1 MSRDELAERLY
12 ATFVAE
18 LDDQVRALNADLLAL
33 EASPADAERIRSLFR
48 SAHAVKGA
56 ARVANVPAVEDACH
70 ALESLFARI
79 RDGETALDR
88 AVFELL
94 FTAVDALADARDRLR
109 DRRPLDGAPLSA
121 ILPQLHAAAEQTA
134 AETQQAVAQPAAP
147 ASAPPAALPPP
158 RSVAKEAART
168 AETPAA
174 RPAKEEAA
182 APAAPTADDTVR
194 VRAEK
199 LDVVAQHAGEL
210 VVASRAVMRQTAEWL
225 DFRNELARWAV
236 QWTRRRTNGRAGP
249 EPAELETEL
258 QRLVQ
263 QADRQARGAVA
274 KHGVLERAV
283 DDVVGG
289 VRRLRL
295 RPMSEVLEGL
305 PRAVRDIAARTDK
318 RIELQVEGGEI
329 EADRVV
335 IDALREPLLHLVRN
349 AADHGIESPAAR
361 AAAGKP
367 ETGTIRIATSLRGG
381 RLRVTV
387 EDDGAGVDAAA
398 ARRSIASRGG
408 VPPADDRQL
417 AWLLL
422 GGGISTRTEA
432 TELSGR
438 GVGLDLVRTSLE
450 RLGGTVRMMWRAGR
464 GTRFIIE
471 APPMPA
477 ALRAVLVAAGG
488 QLFAIPASNVERL
501 VRVVPEQVRHL
512 GGRLV
517 LPIGGQ
523 PVPLVSLAA
532 VLGPPLHPRPL
543 SIVIPAMLVE
553 SGEETIALTVD
564 ELVDST
570 DIVIRPLD
578 RRAVVPHIA
587 GGALLATGEIA
598 LVLSPGSLVEAALRR
613 RAEQGIAD
621 ATGASAPRRVLV
633 ADDSITTRTLEQS
646 VLESAGYL
654 VTLAVDGEHAW
665 EQLQDGGIELVLAD
679 VEMPR
684 ADGFELC
691 RRIRAAKRFSE
702 LPIVL
707 VTGLESA
714 ADRARG
720 LEAGADAYIT
730 KSSFDQTTLL
740 DTIRQLIG

>member
-1 MSRDELAERLY
+1 MSRDDLAERLY

-33 EASPADAERIRSLFR
+33 EAHPADGERIRSLFR

-56 ARVANVPAVEDACH
+56 ARVANVPEVEDACH
-70 ALESLFARI
+70 ALESIFARI
-79 RDGETALDR
+79 RDGEKAVDKR
-88 AVFELL
+88 VFELL
-94 FTAVDALADARDRLR
+94 FAAVDALADARDRLR
-109 DRRPLDGAPLSA
+109 DRRPLDDAPLTA
-121 ILPQLHAAAEQTA
+121 ILPRLRAGAEDPAAAASPRAPQRA
-134 AETQQAVAQPAAP
+134 PASPPPAAP
-147 ASAPPAALPPP
+147 PDPP
-158 RSVAKEAART
+158 
-168 AETPAA
+168 TPA
-174 RPAKEEAA
+174 AA
-182 APAAPTADDTVR
+182 APAPKEDPPAPAAGTTADDTVR
-194 VRAEK
+194 VRADK
-199 LDVVAQHAGEL
+199 LDAVAQHAGEL
-210 VVASRAVMRQTAEWL
+210 AVASRAVLRQTAEWL
-225 DFRNELARWAV
+225 EFRDDLSRWASR
-236 QWTRRRTNGRAGP
+236 WTGRRTNGRAAS
-249 EPAELETEL
+249 EPAELESEL
-258 QRLVQ
+258 HRLVQ
-263 QADRQARGAVA
+263 RADRQARNAVA

-295 RPMSEVLEGL
+295 RPVSEVMEGL

-318 RIELQVEGGEI
+318 RIELHVEGGEI

-349 AADHGIESPAAR
+349 AADHGIETPAAR
-361 AAAGKP
+361 VAAGKP
-367 ETGTIRIATSLRGG
+367 ETGTIRITTSLRGG
-381 RLRVTV
+381 RLRVVV

-398 ARRSIASRGG
+398 ARRRIASRGG
-408 VPPADDRQL
+408 SPPADDRQL
-417 AWLLL
+417 AWVLL
-422 GGGISTRTEA
+422 GGGISTRVEA

-450 RLGGTVRMMWRAGR
+450 RIGGTVRMTWRAGR
-464 GTRFIIE
+464 GTRFTLE

-517 LPIGGQ
+517 LPVGGQ

-553 SGEETIALTVD
+553 SGDETIALMVD

-578 RRAVVPHIA
+578 RRAAVPHVA
-587 GGALLATGEIA
+587 GGALLPSGEIA
-598 LVLSPGSLVEAALRR
+598 LVLSPGSLVDAAARR
-613 RAEQGIAD
+613 RGEQGVAD

-654 VTLAVDGEHAW
+654 VTPAVDGEHAW
-665 EQLQDGGIELVLAD
+665 EQLQGGGVELVLAD

-684 ADGFELC
+684 VDGFELC
-691 RRIRAAKRFSE
+691 RRIRASKRFSE